1 MTIASPISLIE
12 LTAEQASVVNNEVNR
27 IVQDLKVNFTEEGI
41 SVLRA
46 YKREELILL
55 HHGLGRHIRNTY
67 GLWLHG
73 LWATECA
80 TTKIWAEHG
89 NLSGEHPCH
98 PDNFSMLCIERL
110 WETLQ

>member
-1 MTIASPISLIE
+1 MTIASTISTISLFE

-27 IVQDLKVNFTEEGI
+27 IVQNLKVNFTEEGL

-67 GLWLHG
+67 GLW
-73 LWATECA
+73 ATECT
-80 TTKIWAEHG
+80 TTKIWTEHG

-98 PDNFSMLCIERL
+98 PDNFSMLCVERL

>member
-1 MTIASPISLIE
+1 MTIASTTSLIE
-12 LTAEQASVVNNEVNR
+12 LTTEQTAVINTEANR
-27 IVQDLKVNFTEEGI
+27 IVQDLKANFTEEGL
-41 SVLRA
+41 SVLRT

-55 HHGLGRHIRNTY
+55 HRGLGQHIRNTY
-67 GLWLHG
+67 GLWQR
-73 LWATECA
+73 ATECA
-80 TTKIWAEHG
+80 TTKIWTEHG